1 MDSNCKVSVV
11 VPIYNVEAYLAR
23 CIDSILKQTYSN
35 LEIILVDDGATDC
48 SGEIVDRYAGLDN
61 RIIPIHKINGGL
73 SDARN
78 AGIDIATGD
87 YICFVDSDD
96 LIHPQ
101 YVETLLDLCV
111 SNDCDVAQ
119 CRFES
124 STEETFSENSGT
136 GEVTFYDSIGILNAI
151 YSALN
156 VETIVAWNKLYKREL
171 FEQIRYPKGRI
182 HEDEA
187 TSYKLFYKAQKVARI
202 DKVLYLYYQNA
213 GSITKK
219 TYSLKRLDILLALEE
234 RMQFFRN
241 NGLDE
246 LYAKDSYKYLC
257 KILIQIYLVSNMEAP
272 DKTVLKDL
280 KKKYWAKLG
289 DSGKFGW
296 SMKRRVALLFFGVF
310 PKLYVPLVRKGNY

>member
-1 MDSNCKVSVV
+1 MNSDCKVSVV
-11 VPIYNVEAYLAR
+11 VPIYNVETYLAR

-35 LEIILVDDGATDC
+35 LEIILVDDGATDS
-48 SGEIVDRYAGLDN
+48 SGKIVDQYAGLDN

-78 AGIDIATGD
+78 AGIDVATGK

-101 YVETLLDLCV
+101 YVETLLELCV
-111 SNDCDVAQ
+111 NNGCDIAQ

-124 STEETFSENSGT
+124 SSMETFSENSGT
-136 GEVTFYDSIGILNAI
+136 GEVTIYDSMGILNAI
-151 YSALN
+151 YSEKN

-187 TSYKLFYKAQKVARI
+187 TSYKVFYKAQKVARI
-202 DKVLYLYYQNA
+202 DKILYLYYQNTE
-213 GSITKK
+213 SITKK

-234 RMQFFRN
+234 RMQFFQE
-241 NGLDE
+241 NGLDQ

-257 KILIQIYLVSNMEAP
+257 KILIQIYLVSKMESP
-272 DKTVLKDL
+272 DKTVLKEL
-280 KKKYWAKLG
+280 KKKYWTKLG
-289 DSGKFGW
+289 NSGKFDW
-296 SMKRRVALLFFGVF
+296 SIKRRTALLFFGVF

>member
-1 MDSNCKVSVV
+1 MNNACKVSVV
-11 VPIYNVEAYLAR
+11 VPIYNVEVYLAR
-23 CIDSILKQTYSN
+23 CIDSILRQTYSN
-35 LEIILVDDGATDC
+35 LEIILVDDGATDR

-61 RIIPIHKINGGL
+61 RIIPIHKSNGGL

-78 AGIDIATGD
+78 AGIDVATGE

-101 YVETLLDLCV
+101 YVETLLGLCV
-111 SNDCDVAQ
+111 RNNCDVAQ

-124 STEETFSENSGT
+124 SSVETFSEDNGT
-136 GEVTFYDSIGILNAI
+136 GEVTFYDSMGILNAI

-187 TSYKLFYKAQKVARI
+187 TSYKVFYKAQKVARI

-234 RMQFFRN
+234 RMQFFKE

-296 SMKRRVALLFFGVF
+296 SIKRRVALLFFGVF

>member
-1 MDSNCKVSVV
+1 MDNNCKVSVV
-11 VPIYNVEAYLAR
+11 VPIYNVEVYLAR

-35 LEIILVDDGATDC
+35 LEIILVDDGATDG
-48 SGEIVDRYAGLDN
+48 SGEIVDRYASLDN
-61 RIIPIHKINGGL
+61 RIIPIHKSNGGL

-78 AGIDIATGD
+78 AGIDVATGE

-101 YVETLLDLCV
+101 YVETLLGLCV
-111 SNDCDVAQ
+111 RNNCDVAQ

-124 STEETFSENSGT
+124 SSVETFSEDNGT
-136 GEVTFYDSIGILNAI
+136 GEVTFYDSMGILNAI

-187 TSYKLFYKAQKVARI
+187 TSYKVFYKAQKVARI

-234 RMQFFRN
+234 RMQFFRE

-257 KILIQIYLVSNMEAP
+257 KILIQIYLVSNMKSP
-272 DKTVLKDL
+272 DKTVLNDL

-296 SMKRRVALLFFGVF
+296 SIKRRVALLFFGVF